1 MLNMSKIFP
10 NISNKSQ
17 IFPNIHATMNLSGDN
32 LFFATFY
39 GATPLY
45 KQIMM
50 KPPNHI
56 QSITLEI
63 EKDFHIRAY
72 DDDTH

>member
-1 MLNMSKIFP
+1 
-10 NISNKSQ
+10 
-17 IFPNIHATMNLSGDN
+17 MNLSGDN

-56 QSITLEI
+56 QSITHEI
-63 EKDFHIRAY
+63 EKNFHIRAY